1 MNTFLSCVCAAFIG
15 VVAAAQPA
23 AAQSSIADIEKRL
36 AAQRAQ
42 TQPREATRGIEEFR
56 PGQLRNSATAAPK
69 ETAAAPA
76 APASSATAA
85 ATPAQTRTE
94 PGVSVAAA
102 APASAPAPRVISAR
116 DTAGQVIQVKVHDEA
131 TDISQP
137 VRFALNSAFL
147 TDQAR
152 GVLDVYCAAIK
163 ASEAKTGPAP
173 GGYVL
178 IGHADA
184 SGDAEYN
191 RVLSQKRA
199 EESRRYMVDSCG
211 LPGAQLRAVGLGE
224 EALKDPR
231 RPTAAVNRR
240 VELQIGS

>member
-1 MNTFLSCVCAAFIG
+1 MNTFLTCVCAAFIG
-15 VVAAAQPA
+15 VAAAAPA
-23 AAQSSIADIEKRL
+23 TAQSSIADIEKRL

-56 PGQLRNSATAAPK
+56 PGQLRNSTQAAPR

-76 APASSATAA
+76 ATAPA
-85 ATPAQTRTE
+85 ATPTAPRTE

-102 APASAPAPRVISAR
+102 APAAPQPRVISAR
-116 DTAGQVIQVKVHDEA
+116 DTAGEVIQVKVHDESM
-131 TDISQP
+131 DISEP
-137 VRFALNSAFL
+137 VRFQLNSAFL

-163 ASEAKTGPAP
+163 ASETKNGPAP

-184 SGDAEYN
+184 SGDAQYN
-191 RVLSQKRA
+191 QVLSQKRA

-211 LPGAQLRAVGLGE
+211 LPGSQLRAVGLGE